1 MAYLAVLL
9 GLNVGFFVGARKLTS
24 LLDSVAKNVSNVPP
38 AQGGSRRDSQRTKDQ
53 AADRQRNSNRE
64 QVDRARGADT
74 L

>member
-38 AQGGSRRDSQRTKDQ
+38 AQGGSRNSQRTKDQ